1 MTSSRSGF
9 TLVEVMIAVVI
20 LSVGVIALV
29 GSSSLVTRMI
39 GQGKRTSAAV
49 QVATSRLEALRA
61 ASRSTTPPCL
71 DPAFASGGP
80 VTTQGMTESWVVP
93 AAGTSRTVLAIVTY
107 SRTSGVVTDTLLTVV
122 RCF

>member
-1 MTSSRSGF
+1 MTSGRSGF

-61 ASRSTTPPCL
+61 ASRSTTPLCL
-71 DPAFASGGP
+71 DPGFASGGP

-93 AAGTSRTVLAIVTY
+93 PAGTSRTVLAIVTY
-107 SRTSGVVTDTLLTVV
+107 SRASGLVTDTLLTVV

>member
-1 MTSSRSGF
+1 MKEPRAGF

-49 QVATSRLEALRA
+49 QVAASRLEALRG
-61 ASRSTTPPCL
+61 ASRRSSPPCL

-80 VTTQGMTESWVVP
+80 VTTHGMTESWVVP
-93 AAGTSRTVLAIVTY
+93 PSGTSRTVLAIVTY
-107 SRTSGVVTDTLLTVV
+107 SRVGGTVTDTLLTVV

>member
-1 MTSSRSGF
+1 MTSGRAGF

-39 GQGKRTSAAV
+39 GQGKRTGGAV
-49 QVATSRLEALRA
+49 QVAASRLETLRA
-61 ASRSTTPPCL
+61 ASRTTTPPCL

-80 VTTQGMTESWVVP
+80 VTSRGVTESWVVP
-93 AAGTSRTVLAIVTY
+93 PAGTSRTVLAIVTY
-107 SRTSGVVTDTLLTVV
+107 ARADGSVTDTLLTVV

>member
-1 MTSSRSGF
+1 MNEPHSGF

-20 LSVGVIALV
+20 LSVGVLALV

-49 QVATSRLEALRA
+49 QVAASRLENLRG
-61 ASRSTTPPCL
+61 ASRRTLPPCQ

-80 VTTQGMTESWVVP
+80 ITTRGMIESWVVP
-93 AAGTSRTVLAIVTY
+93 ATGTSRTVLAIVTY
-107 SRTSGVVTDTLLTVV
+107 SRVGGTVTDTLLTVV